1 MDAQTTVQE
10 DTRQPSLFQVSG
22 HERRLRLGP
31 AKVPVLTTAM
41 PRCLLR
47 GQSAEAPRYSFLSLL
62 CSSQTARKVN
72 TAKLSIND
80 WPFRFLM
87 CKRNFT
93 GTQSSSVSAPK
104 LRKATLL
111 ITHDTKSG
119 SFPVESKHPI
129 PRCYIYNLFLG
140 YAKHLSR
147 L

>member
-10 DTRQPSLFQVSG
+10 DTRQVSG

-31 AKVPVLTTAM
+31 AKVPFLTTAM

-47 GQSAEAPRYSFLSLL
+47 GQSAEAPSYSFLSLL

-87 CKRNFT
+87 CKHNFT
-93 GTQSSSVSAPK
+93 GTQSGSVSAPK

-111 ITHDTKSG
+111 ITHDTKS
-119 SFPVESKHPI
+119 FPVESKHPI
-129 PRCYIYNLFLG
+129 PRCYIYN
-140 YAKHLSR
+140 
-147 L
+147 